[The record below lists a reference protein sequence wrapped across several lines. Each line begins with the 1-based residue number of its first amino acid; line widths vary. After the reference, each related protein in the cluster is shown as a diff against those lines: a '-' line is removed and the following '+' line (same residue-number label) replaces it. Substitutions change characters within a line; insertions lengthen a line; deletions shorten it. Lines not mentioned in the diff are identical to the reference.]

1 MIETEKRKKLK
12 KESAVLRVLKDL
24 LGGVFVSLQ
33 AGFTKSGFGMLG
45 RCFDRKEKERR
56 KKQEKVKRRKVKKR
70 KKERKERIE

>member
-1 MIETEKRKKLK
+1 MTETKK

-33 AGFTKSGFGMLG
+33 AGFAKSGFGMLG

-56 KKQEKVKRRKVKKR
+56 KKQEKRKRRREK
-70 KKERKERIE
+70 KKEKTAAAEGRC